1 MNMEFIPE
9 LQAKL
14 ELLES
19 KLGTFL
25 AQMKELKRDNARLK
39 SELADANQELA
50 AGRVEKEQ
58 IDQAMAEAQRWK
70 TEVQDLRTSRDQAAR
85 KIELLLNQLDDLTQ
99 DLSQG

>member
-19 KLGTFL
+19 KLGAFL
-25 AQMKELKRDNARLK
+25 AQMKDLKRDNARLK

-50 AGRVEKEQ
+50 AGRAGKEQ

-85 KIELLLNQLDDLTQ
+85 RIELLLNQLDDLTQ
-99 DLSQG
+99 DLSQS